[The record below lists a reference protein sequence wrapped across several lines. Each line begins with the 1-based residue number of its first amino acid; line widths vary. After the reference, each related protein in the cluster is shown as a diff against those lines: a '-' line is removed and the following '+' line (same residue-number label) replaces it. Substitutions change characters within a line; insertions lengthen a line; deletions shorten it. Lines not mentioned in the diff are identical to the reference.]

1 MHRIFNWDSETDN
14 MMISARGKPM
24 ILRVALLI
32 MAGASILTGC
42 VAVVV
47 GASAGAGAYAY
58 IDGALKRSY
67 AADYESTY
75 QVCVGLL
82 KDLNQPILSET
93 TDGVQTTIST
103 ERADKAPMTIRITIL
118 EPGRSE
124 VSVRTGTI
132 GLWKKDI
139 SEQYHKFIEERL
151 EEK

>member
-1 MHRIFNWDSETDN
+1 
-14 MMISARGKPM
+14 M
-24 ILRVALLI
+24 ILRAALLI
-32 MAGASILTGC
+32 MAGTSILTGC

-47 GASAGAGAYAY
+47 GAGAGAGAYAY

>member
-1 MHRIFNWDSETDN
+1 MQSIFNGDSETDN

-24 ILRVALLI
+24 KLRAALLM

-47 GASAGAGAYAY
+47 GAGAGAGAYAY

-67 AADYESTY
+67 AADYKSTY

-93 TDGVQTTIST
+93 TDGVQTTITT
-103 ERADKAPMTIRITIL
+103 ERADKAPMTIRITII

-151 EEK
+151 EDK